1 MPEILTL
8 IISLLQRVAFRFER
22 KGEENLDKP
31 GAEFAGCGGDAVRG
45 AAIAGWEDFC
55 RDLWCLL
62 ATKQEKKRARKG
74 RAGLR

>member
-1 MPEILTL
+1 MPEILTF
-8 IISLLQRVAFRFER
+8 IIALLYRVAFRFEC
-22 KGEENLDKP
+22 KGEENLDEP

-55 RDLWCLL
+55 GDLWCQL

-74 RAGLR
+74 RDGLR